1 MAKKR
6 PSSADASDDPAM
18 DRIQRPLTLVAQVEQ
33 MLRDAIAAGQ
43 FPGDRL
49 PTEVE
54 LAEQLGVSRETVRRA
69 TESLADEGLLVKF
82 RRKGTF
88 LRRPDPMRLD
98 HTSAIIGYLQADYGY
113 GTAGVDSVT
122 RGISGLILQGA
133 LEVASG
139 EGFQLLVERAT
150 PGELRNAFRRL
161 QQTTQPR
168 GLIFA
173 SVGEEKLLRQVTGL
187 GVPTVV
193 LDHDVRVPQIS
204 TVRDDSATAAAEAV
218 QYLASVG
225 HRRIALAYWNQVD
238 LNPWRLEGYRTAL
251 RKLGLPRRR
260 SWELPVELS
269 PRGAEEVVRDLLA
282 LSPRPTALLCF
293 NNSQARQ
300 VIEELNRNGLEV
312 PGDLSVL
319 GGGGEV
325 VPGLTCHQAD
335 WYSIGETAV
344 RLVLRLIA
352 EGVNAKPQHELIAHG
367 LQEGKTVASPASSS

>member
-1 MAKKR
+1 
-6 PSSADASDDPAM
+6 M
-18 DRIQRPLTLVAQVEQ
+18 DRIRRPLTLVAQVEQ

-69 TESLADEGLLVKF
+69 TESLAEEGLLVKF

-88 LRRPDPMRLD
+88 LRRPDPMRLKS
-98 HTSAIIGYLQADYGY
+98 TSALIGYLQADYGF
-113 GTAGVDSVT
+113 GATGADAVT

-133 LEVASG
+133 LEHASSA
-139 EGFQLLVERAT
+139 GFQLLVDRAT
-150 PGELRNAFRRL
+150 PGELRSAFRRL
-161 QQTTQPR
+161 QQAGQPR

-193 LDHDVRVPQIS
+193 VDHDVRVPQIS
-204 TVRDDSATAAAEAV
+204 TVRDDSATAAA
-218 QYLASVG
+218 ASVEHLAEFG

-238 LNPWRLEGYRTAL
+238 LNPWRLEGYRSAL

-269 PRGAEEVVRDLLA
+269 PQGARELVRDLLE

-293 NNSQARQ
+293 NNTQARQ
-300 VIEELNRNGLEV
+300 VIEELKRHGVEV
-312 PGDLSVL
+312 PRDLSVM
-319 GGGGEV
+319 GGGGEA
-325 VPGLTCHQAD
+325 VPGLTCFQAD
-335 WYSIGETAV
+335 WYSVGATAV
-344 RLVLRLIA
+344 RLTLRLMN
-352 EGVNAKPQHELIAHG
+352 EGIDAPPQHELIAHQ
-367 LQEGKTVASPASSS
+367 LQAGETVAPPAES